1 MDFGTNLTPIEVI
14 KKGSFGSTFLRD
26 IYSGV
31 NRKFYKSSWKEFEEL
46 KIIDGKYYS
55 SDYYDASL
63 NKYVVKCS
71 TLLRFWENKGWINK
85 IYHYRWFQWY
95 FRYYLGRRSEDDK
108 REIKRW
114 KAIVNIFKGILVK
127 MTEDADSKFDDLA

>member
-1 MDFGTNLTPIEVI
+1 MWYF
-14 KKGSFGSTFLRD
+14 FRD

-31 NRKFYKSSWKEFEEL
+31 NRKFYKNSWKEFEEL

-63 NKYVVKCS
+63 NKYVVKCGTS
-71 TLLRFWENKGWINK
+71 LRFWENKGWIDK
-85 IYHYRWFQWY
+85 IDPYGWFQCY
-95 FRYYLGRRSEDDK
+95 FRYYLGRRSEEDE

-127 MTEDADSKFDDLA
+127 TTEDADSKFDDLA